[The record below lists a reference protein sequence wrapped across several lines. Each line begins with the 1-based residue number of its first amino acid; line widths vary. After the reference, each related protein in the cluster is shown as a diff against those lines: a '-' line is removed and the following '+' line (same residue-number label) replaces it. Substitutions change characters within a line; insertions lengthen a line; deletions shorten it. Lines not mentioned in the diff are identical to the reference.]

1 MDQAGRSLEASRMA
15 GRVRNRH
22 GVDQLATFLQRLIEL
37 FIVCTPQ
44 VDECDTVTF
53 TKPQEQRD
61 QRLPTVPSVSPRR
74 VRQGDQN
81 P

>member
-1 MDQAGRSLEASRMA
+1 
-15 GRVRNRH
+15 
-22 GVDQLATFLQRLIEL
+22 
-37 FIVCTPQ
+37 

-53 TKPQEQRD
+53 TEPQEQRD
-61 QRLPTVPSVSPRR
+61 HRLPTVPSVSPRR